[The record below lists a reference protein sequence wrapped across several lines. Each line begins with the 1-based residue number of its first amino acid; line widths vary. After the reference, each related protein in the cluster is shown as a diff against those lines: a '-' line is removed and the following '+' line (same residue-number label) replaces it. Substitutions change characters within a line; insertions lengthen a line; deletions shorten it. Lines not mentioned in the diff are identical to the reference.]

1 MKAFLGQFFSF
12 SFASLFLCSLV
23 RHLSNSLFGHSLQ
36 HTHHNHLLAFG
47 DKPFQHASVNDGY
60 PLRGI
65 EIMRFSPCDHEFHR
79 FCIEAQMFGYLLR
92 LNAQSESESNRD
104 VAFLRRDVDNS
115 CHFENKQLNLTTTMV
130 YQEPKEEE
138 MRSLTGKHGAKDCHG
153 CVCNLVVTF
162 SAHAELAEALPE
174 LHTLVRS

>member
-1 MKAFLGQFFSF
+1 MTAIRLGGSKSCALALAIINSTGFALRLRCSAISF
-12 SFASLFLCSLV
+12 
-23 RHLSNSLFGHSLQ
+23 
-36 HTHHNHLLAFG
+36 
-47 DKPFQHASVNDGY
+47 D
-60 PLRGI
+60 
-65 EIMRFSPCDHEFHR
+65 
-79 FCIEAQMFGYLLR
+79 